1 MSIHP
6 ARASRP
12 GWQGSLTSVSFVN
25 SDPLVTT
32 LQLVPLFSTLG
43 TDYFWQY
50 DNNGLKLAQMRFY
63 PISTTTIGG
72 TCTRT
77 AK

>member
-1 MSIHP
+1 MC
-6 ARASRP
+6 AD
-12 GWQGSLTSVSFVN
+12 VN
-25 SDPLVTT
+25 SDPLATT
-32 LQLVPLFSTLG
+32 LQLVPLFSSLG
-43 TDYFWQY
+43 TDYFWSY
-50 DNNGLKLAQMRFY
+50 DNNGLKLAQLRFY